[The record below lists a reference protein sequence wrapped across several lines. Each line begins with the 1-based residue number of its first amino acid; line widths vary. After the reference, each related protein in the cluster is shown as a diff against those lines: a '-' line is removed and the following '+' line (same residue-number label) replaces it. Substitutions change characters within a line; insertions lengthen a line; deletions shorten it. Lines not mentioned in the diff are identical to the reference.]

1 MTKLDYVL
9 SEENIDT
16 VRKMVKDRNPV
27 IACIELEMKEA
38 KASVVKEVNK
48 GELAEGSSVMD
59 TLKEMLTD
67 ENIYL
72 NSPAIILFNYEYVG
86 KSGQAKDALACIKW
100 VPEGA
105 PMKKKMVYTSA
116 WNGVKTELMKA
127 NMVSNSCFEVH
138 DWDDIEDKVKTFN

>member
-9 SEENIDT
+9 SEADIET

-27 IACIELEMKEA
+27 IACIELDMKEA
-38 KASVVKEVNK
+38 KAEMKQQVQKEDV
-48 GELAEGSSVMD
+48 AAGSSVME
-59 TLKEMLTD
+59 TLKGMLMD
-67 ENIYL
+67 ESVYKNQ
-72 NSPAIILFNYEYVG
+72 PAIILFNYEFVG
-86 KSGQAKDALACIKW
+86 KSGQEKDSLACIKW

-105 PMKKKMVYTSA
+105 PMRKKMVYTSA

-127 NMVSNSCFEVH
+127 NMVSNSCFEVC